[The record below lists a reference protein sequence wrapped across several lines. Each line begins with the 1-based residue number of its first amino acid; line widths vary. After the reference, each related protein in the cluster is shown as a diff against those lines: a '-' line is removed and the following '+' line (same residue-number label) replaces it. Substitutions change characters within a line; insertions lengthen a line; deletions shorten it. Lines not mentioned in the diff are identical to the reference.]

1 MRHAL
6 LVAALAAGTL
16 TTAPLAGQYASPD
29 PKAPMVTATGSGEVS
44 RAPDF
49 VEVSVGLLTRGS
61 SPGGT
66 AAELDK
72 LLAVVRD
79 TLKGRGIPDSS
90 VLVGIRTIEPQRT
103 YPERQITGY
112 TAGLSL
118 KVTLREL
125 GKLGQLLDALA
136 GAGATEIP
144 EVRFKSDHEEEAYQ
158 AALAKAVEEASRR
171 AQAAARA
178 AGGRLGPI
186 VMIETDE
193 RFGRFGEFEDYTRME
208 APQTQEA
215 TATKRASVTIYWRYE
230 GR

>member
-1 MRHAL
+1 MRSTLFA
-6 LVAALAAGTL
+6 VALAAGTVV
-16 TTAPLAGQYASPD
+16 ASPLAGQFSSPD

-44 RAPDF
+44 RTPDL

-79 TLKGRGIPDSS
+79 TLRGRGLPDS
-90 VLVGIRTIEPQRT
+90 VILIGIRTIEPQRT

-112 TAGLSL
+112 TAGVSL
-118 KVTLREL
+118 KVTLRDL

-144 EVRFKSDHEEEAYQ
+144 EVHFKSDHEDEAYQ
-158 AALAKAVEEASRR
+158 AAVAEAVEEARHH
-171 AQAAARA
+171 AEAAARA

-186 VMIETDE
+186 VLIDVDE
-193 RFGRFGEFEDYTRME
+193 RFGRFGDYEDFTRME
-208 APQTQEA
+208 APQTQQA
-215 TATKRASVTIYWRYE
+215 AATKRASVTVYWRFE